1 MIRRMYSRLASAVLA
16 WSLLTSPVLAQRISF
31 IRDAEIENTIR
42 AYAAPVFTAAGL
54 NANDIG
60 VHIIND
66 RSLNAFVA
74 NGLNLYINSGTLLQ
88 ADSPLQVIGVMAH
101 ETGHIA
107 GGHLARF
114 RDSMQGAMEQS
125 IVAMVLGAAIM
136 AAGGR
141 SGGQAG
147 AGVMSAGTQVGVR
160 SFLQYS
166 REMESQADQAGC
178 NFLERAGLSARG
190 LADFLQKIEGE
201 ELLEPSQQDP
211 YVRTHPIT
219 SERVDF
225 VRNFVAHQA
234 HGKADVSPQLWDM
247 HRRMQAK
254 LLGYLDPSRTLQAY
268 KPGTFKCSLPTALV
282 NPTDASNKFTVCTD
296 ADVKS
301 VARAAQYG
309 RAIAYAQQTHFAQ
322 GLAEMDGL
330 LQDQPNDPYYL
341 EEKAQILFDSGKVAD
356 SVPLYGQAVSLRPNE
371 PLIRVELAQAQ
382 LGTDRADLLPDA
394 IKNLEQ
400 VKQQTPEN
408 GDAWRLLAI
417 AYGRD
422 GQLGLAAL
430 SQAELESLRGQR
442 AAARTFAE
450 RAQKQLKPGSAAW
463 LRADDIKNANPP
475 DKEK

>member
-1 MIRRMYSRLASAVLA
+1 V
-16 WSLLTSPVLAQRISF
+16 AQ
-31 IRDAEIENTIR
+31 
-42 AYAAPVFTAAGL
+42 
-54 NANDIG
+54 
-60 VHIIND
+60 
-66 RSLNAFVA
+66 
-74 NGLNLYINSGTLLQ
+74 
-88 ADSPLQVIGVMAH
+88 
-101 ETGHIA
+101 
-107 GGHLARF
+107 
-114 RDSMQGAMEQS
+114 
-125 IVAMVLGAAIM
+125 
-136 AAGGR
+136 
-141 SGGQAG
+141 
-147 AGVMSAGTQVGVR
+147 
-160 SFLQYS
+160 
-166 REMESQADQAGC
+166 
-178 NFLERAGLSARG
+178 
-190 LADFLQKIEGE
+190 
-201 ELLEPSQQDP
+201 
-211 YVRTHPIT
+211 
-219 SERVDF
+219 
-225 VRNFVAHQA
+225 
-234 HGKADVSPQLWDM
+234 
-247 HRRMQAK
+247 
-254 LLGYLDPSRTLQAY
+254 
-268 KPGTFKCSLPTALV
+268 
-282 NPTDASNKFTVCTD
+282 
-296 ADVKS
+296 
-301 VARAAQYG
+301 AAQYG

-330 LQDQPNDPYYL
+330 LHDQPNDPYYL